1 MEEIA
6 VFPLEVVLV
15 IANIVSVA
23 VPADVYITIWL
34 LFSLAC
40 FSE

>member
-6 VFPLEVVLV
+6 VFSLEVVLV
-15 IANIVSVA
+15 VADVVSITI
-23 VPADVYITIWL
+23 PTDVYITMLI